1 MMKAGKA
8 NTHCAKQITFDVWV
22 YSVTNA
28 EGHYE
33 VHILRRWSAS
43 TI

>member
-1 MMKAGKA
+1 MMKKAKA
-8 NTHCAKQITFDVWV
+8 NTHYVKQITFDVWA

-28 EGHYE
+28 GGHCE
-33 VHILRRWSAS
+33 AHILRHWSAS